1 MRYKLPLAIFL
12 LLAMVLA
19 VGLSRDPRRLPSAL
33 VGKAAPAIDLPLLED
48 PQRRLQTDSL
58 RGQVWLLN
66 VWASWCAPCRE
77 ELPVL
82 QTAARRDGVLL
93 YGLNYKDYDKDQG
106 AAARAMLQ
114 RHGNPYRASA
124 VDAKGRVGIDFGVY
138 GVPET
143 FVIDREGRIR
153 LRHPGAVTA
162 EIWQNELLPLVRS
175 LQ

>member
-1 MRYKLPLAIFL
+1 MRFKLPLAIFL
-12 LLAMVLA
+12 LMSLLLA

-33 VGKAAPAIDLPLLED
+33 LGKPIPAIELPLLED
-48 PQRRLQTDSL
+48 PQRRLDTESL

-82 QTAARRDGVLL
+82 LSVTRRDGVAL
-93 YGLNYKDYDKDQG
+93 YGLNYKDRDE
-106 AAARAMLQ
+106 AARAMLQ

-124 VDAKGRVGIDFGVY
+124 VDGEGRVGIDLGVY

-153 LRHPGAVTA
+153 LRHPGPVTA
-162 EIWQNELLPLVRS
+162 EVWQKELLPMVRS

>member
-1 MRYKLPLAIFL
+1 MRFKLPLAIFL
-12 LLAMVLA
+12 VLAILLAA
-19 VGLSRDPRRLPSAL
+19 GLNRDPRRLPSAL
-33 VGKAAPAIDLPLLED
+33 VGKQAPAIDLPLLEN
-48 PQRRLQTDSL
+48 PQRRLQTDTL

-82 QTAARRDGVLL
+82 QDAARRDGVLL
-93 YGLNYKDYDKDQG
+93 YGRNYKDQDE
-106 AAARAMLQ
+106 AARTMLR

-124 VDAKGRVGIDFGVY
+124 VDGDGRIGIDYGVY

-153 LRHPGAVTA
+153 WRHPGPVTL
-162 EIWQNELLPLVRS
+162 EIWRNELMPLVRS

>member
-1 MRYKLPLAIFL
+1 MMRFKLPLAIFL
-12 LLAMVLA
+12 VLALLLA

-33 VGKAAPAIDLPLLED
+33 VGKPAPAIDLPLLED
-48 PQRRLQTDSL
+48 PQARLQTDTL

-82 QTAARRDGVLL
+82 QEAARRDGVAL
-93 YGLNYKDYDKDQG
+93 YGLNYKDQVD
-106 AAARAMLQ
+106 AARAMLS
-114 RHGNPYRASA
+114 RNGNPYRASA
-124 VDAKGRVGIDFGVY
+124 VDGDGRIGIDYGVY

-153 LRHPGAVTA
+153 LRHPGPVTPD
-162 EIWQNELLPLVRS
+162 IWRDELMPLVRS

>member
-1 MRYKLPLAIFL
+1 MRFKLPLAIFL
-12 LLAMVLA
+12 ALAILLAA
-19 VGLSRDPRRLPSAL
+19 GLSRDPRRLPSAR
-33 VGKAAPAIDLPLLED
+33 VGKPAPAIDLPLLED
-48 PQRRLQTDSL
+48 PQRRLQTDTL

-82 QTAARRDGVLL
+82 QDAARRDGVAL
-93 YGLNYKDYDKDQG
+93 YGLNYKDQDE
-106 AAARAMLQ
+106 AARTMLR

-124 VDAKGRVGIDFGVY
+124 VDGDGRVGIDYGVY

-143 FVIDREGRIR
+143 FVIDREGLIR
-153 LRHPGAVTA
+153 LRHPGPVTP
-162 EIWQNELLPLVRS
+162 EIWRNELLPLVRS